1 MVEND
6 SIQFILDD
14 LVKWDILGITKTL
27 AQNFVD
33 ACLICLDNQN
43 HYQPIT
49 LNLVEN
55 KQPQNVEF
63 IWNQPLTDQIRRT
76 WRDLYEA
83 TEYGATGL
91 AILLVIQR
99 TSYTIL
105 ERSVRGMGFD
115 YWLLDKESAQSSEL
129 ITQGNAR
136 LEISGILRANT
147 ESVIQSRIK
156 EKLNQVALD
165 TTFPTLIIVVEFSRP
180 EVHMVWKHE
189 LNS

>member
-1 MVEND
+1 
-6 SIQFILDD
+6 
-14 LVKWDILGITKTL
+14 
-27 AQNFVD
+27 
-33 ACLICLDNQN
+33 
-43 HYQPIT
+43 
-49 LNLVEN
+49 LVEN